1 MSNLYHITKEHEAIL
16 RSIEEQEGEVT
27 DEQMEALTVNEESLK
42 VGIASM
48 GGMVE
53 CLKDRVAALKVRN
66 QAVDG
71 EIKKLT
77 AYADRMRD
85 RMLYYMQQYGVTEIK
100 TEDCKISVKESTAV
114 DVPYPETLPEEY
126 QRVKVEADKV
136 KIRKAIESGE
146 SIMGATIS
154 STPEVKIKM
163 L

>member
-1 MSNLYHITKEHEAIL
+1 MNIYHISKEHEAIL

-53 CLKDRVAALKVRN
+53 CLNDRVAALKVRK

-85 RMLYYMQQYGVTEIK
+85 RMLYYMQQYGVKEIK
-100 TEDCKISVKESTAV
+100 TDDCKISVKESTTV

-126 QRVKVEADKV
+126 QRMKVEADKV
-136 KIRKAIESGE
+136 KIRKAIENGE

>member
-27 DEQMEALTVNEESLK
+27 DEQMEA
-42 VGIASM
+42 SM

-53 CLKDRVAALKVRN
+53 CLKDRVAALKVRK

>member
-1 MSNLYHITKEHEAIL
+1 MNIYHISKEHEAIL

-42 VGIASM
+42 VGIASI

-53 CLKDRVAALKVRN
+53 CLNDRVAALKVRK
-66 QAVDG
+66 QAVDT
-71 EIKKLT
+71 EIKKLSD
-77 AYADRMRD
+77 YAERLQN
-85 RMLYYMQQYGVTEIK
+85 RMLYYMQQYGIQEIK
-100 TEDCKISVKESTAV
+100 TEDCKITVKESTTV

-126 QRVKVEADKV
+126 QRVKVEADKK